1 MNFDEYKQ
9 SIRNCLRGLNEN
21 PLQVEKLMVMA
32 SCEDDIRYAFVR
44 SWEAMSIA
52 LQMSMG
58 Y

>member
-9 SIRNCLRGLNEN
+9 AIRDCLKNLKED
-21 PLQVEKLMVMA
+21 PLQVEKLMT
-32 SCEDDIRYAFVR
+32 SCEDDIQYAYEN

>member
-21 PLQVEKLMVMA
+21 PLQVEKLMA
-32 SCEDDIRYAFVR
+32 SCEDDIRYAFER